1 MKIINDNIKV
11 TQVIEEPYLVWVFDN
26 FLSEDVYTS
35 VLSNWPKDE
44 DVKWHGVRGNIEN
57 EVNILEQ
64 GMMSYDIKDTDGFM
78 SKFLHHLHSEEFTQE
93 LSQLTNMDGLV
104 PDKHMRWSGIRTM
117 LSGGFQ
123 AVHSDARVS
132 PDSGLRK
139 ELTCLIYFNEDW
151 SADDTGTFEIW
162 NDDMTECTHK
172 IDPIANRLVVFLN
185 SETSYHGVP
194 DVKKE
199 RRSVT
204 WSVLKDGESSE
215 RSKALFVSRPQDG
228 DEISEL
234 GKKRAQ
240 VTDVHK

>member
-1 MKIINDNIKV
+1 MKVINDNIKL
-11 TQVIEEPYLVWVFDN
+11 TQAIKEPYPVWVFDN
-26 FLSEDVYTS
+26 FLHNDVYID
-35 VLSNWPKDE
+35 VLNNWPDSN
-44 DVKWHGVRGNIEN
+44 DAKWHGVRDNIEN
-57 EVNILEQ
+57 KVNILEQ
-64 GMMSYDIKDTDGFM
+64 GMMSYDIKHTTGSMFQ
-78 SKFLHHLHSEEFTQE
+78 FLHHLHSDEFTQQ
-93 LSQLTNMDGLV
+93 LAKLTNIDGLL

-139 ELTCLIYFNEDW
+139 ELTCLIYFNEGW
-151 SADDTGTFEIW
+151 SVDDTGTFEIW

-172 IDPIANRLVVFLN
+172 IDPISNRLVVFLN

-199 RRSVT
+199 RRSIT
-204 WSVLKDGESSE
+204 WSVLKSGKSSD
-215 RSKALFVSRPQDG
+215 RSKALFVSRPQDSN
-228 DEISEL
+228 EISEL

-240 VTDVHK
+240 VSDVHK